1 MVDFESCCDIQKYP
15 IAWEFKDREYRK
27 WGLSY
32 DVDGVTR
39 W

>member
-1 MVDFESCCDIQKYP
+1 MVDFERCTDLIYP

-32 DVDGVTR
+32 DVDGVTH